1 MQFNI
6 SDRMKEL
13 RGSAIREMFKAMSDP
28 QMISLAGGNPA
39 AELFPKDEMA
49 HIAEEILENNPVA
62 ALQYGISEGNVQL
75 REKIIEI
82 IKERENINCGL
93 DEITIVSG
101 GQQAIEICAKLFLNE
116 GDCVIAE
123 EPSFVGA
130 LNAFR
135 SYGAVIKGV
144 KVDDDGM
151 DIDALEKA
159 IAENKNVKLIYT
171 IPNFQNPSGIT
182 MSIEKRKR
190 LLDIAVKNNIFVI
203 EDNPYGELTFT
214 GEKLPT
220 IKSMDT
226 EGAVL
231 YCGSFSKILAPGLR
245 LGFLIAAKNVTEKIV
260 LGKQVSDVHTSLLP
274 QLIALEY
281 LKKYDLGEHIE
292 KLRALYKKKC
302 GVMLDAIEKYLPK
315 EVKHTTPEGGLFV
328 WCSME
333 GIDALKIKDECMKKK
348 VLIVPGNSFAADQS
362 KISCGFRLN
371 FSSTPDDIMVEGIK
385 RLGEALKK

>member
-49 HIAEEILENNPVA
+49 RIAKDILENNPVA

-75 REKIIEI
+75 REKITEI
-82 IKERENINCGL
+82 IKERENINCNL

-151 DIDALEKA
+151 DTDALEKA

-182 MSIEKRKR
+182 MSIEKRKK

-245 LGFLIAAKNVTEKIV
+245 LGFLIATKNVTEKIV

-281 LKKYDLGEHIE
+281 LKKYDIGEHIE

-302 GVMLDAIEKYLPK
+302 GVMLDAIEKYLPE

-362 KISCGFRLN
+362 KVSCGFRLN

>member
-49 HIAEEILENNPVA
+49 RIAKDILENNPVA

-75 REKIIEI
+75 REKITEI
-82 IKERENINCGL
+82 IKERENINCNL

-151 DIDALEKA
+151 DTDALEKA

-362 KISCGFRLN
+362 KVSCGFRLN

>member
-49 HIAEEILENNPVA
+49 RIAKDILENNPVA

-75 REKIIEI
+75 REKITEI
-82 IKERENINCGL
+82 IKERENINCNL

-116 GDCVIAE
+116 DDCVIAE

-151 DIDALEKA
+151 DTDALEKA

-302 GVMLDAIEKYLPK
+302 GVMLDAIEKYLPE

-362 KISCGFRLN
+362 KVSCGFRLN

>member
-49 HIAEEILENNPVA
+49 RIAKDILENNPVA

-75 REKIIEI
+75 REKITEI
-82 IKERENINCGL
+82 IKERENINCNL

-151 DIDALEKA
+151 DTDALEKA

-302 GVMLDAIEKYLPK
+302 GVMIDAIEKYLPE

-362 KISCGFRLN
+362 KVSCGFRLN

>member
-49 HIAEEILENNPVA
+49 RIAKDILENNPVA

-75 REKIIEI
+75 REKITEI
-82 IKERENINCGL
+82 IKERENINCNL

-151 DIDALEKA
+151 DTDALEKA

-182 MSIEKRKR
+182 MSIEKRKK

-281 LKKYDLGEHIE
+281 LKKYDIGEHIE

-302 GVMLDAIEKYLPK
+302 GVMLDAIEKYLPE

-362 KISCGFRLN
+362 KVSCGFRLN

>member
-49 HIAEEILENNPVA
+49 RIAKDILENNPVA

-75 REKIIEI
+75 REKITEI
-82 IKERENINCGL
+82 IKERENINCNL

-151 DIDALEKA
+151 DTDALEKA

-302 GVMLDAIEKYLPK
+302 GVMLDAIEKYLPE

-362 KISCGFRLN
+362 KVSCGFRLN

>member
-49 HIAEEILENNPVA
+49 RIAKEILENNPVA

-82 IKERENINCGL
+82 IKERENINCNL

-302 GVMLDAIEKYLPK
+302 GVMLDAIEKYLPE

-362 KISCGFRLN
+362 KVSCGFRLN

>member
-28 QMISLAGGNPA
+28 QMISLAGCNPA

-49 HIAEEILENNPVA
+49 RIAKDILENNPVA

-75 REKIIEI
+75 REKITEI
-82 IKERENINCGL
+82 IKERENINCNL

-151 DIDALEKA
+151 DTDALEKA

-203 EDNPYGELTFT
+203 EDNPSGELTFT
-214 GEKLPT
+214 GEKLPK

-245 LGFLIAAKNVTEKIV
+245 LGFFIAAKNVTEKIV

-281 LKKYDLGEHIE
+281 LKKYDIGEHIE

-302 GVMLDAIEKYLPK
+302 GVMLDAIEKYLPE

-362 KISCGFRLN
+362 KVSCGFRLN

>member
-28 QMISLAGGNPA
+28 RMISLAGGNPA

-49 HIAEEILENNPVA
+49 RIAKDILENNPVA

-75 REKIIEI
+75 REKITEI
-82 IKERENINCGL
+82 IKERENINCNL

-151 DIDALEKA
+151 DTDALEKA

-281 LKKYDLGEHIE
+281 LKKYDIGEHIE

-302 GVMLDAIEKYLPK
+302 GVMLDAIEKYLPE

-362 KISCGFRLN
+362 KVSCGFRLN

>member
-49 HIAEEILENNPVA
+49 RIAKDILENNPVA

-82 IKERENINCGL
+82 IKERENINCNL

-151 DIDALEKA
+151 DTDALEKA

-171 IPNFQNPSGIT
+171 EFPESLRHNN
-182 MSIEKRKR
+182 EHRKKE
-190 LLDIAVKNNIFVI
+190 ASF
-203 EDNPYGELTFT
+203 G
-214 GEKLPT
+214 
-220 IKSMDT
+220 
-226 EGAVL
+226 
-231 YCGSFSKILAPGLR
+231 YCR
-245 LGFLIAAKNVTEKIV
+245 
-260 LGKQVSDVHTSLLP
+260 
-274 QLIALEY
+274 
-281 LKKYDLGEHIE
+281 
-292 KLRALYKKKC
+292 
-302 GVMLDAIEKYLPK
+302 
-315 EVKHTTPEGGLFV
+315 
-328 WCSME
+328 
-333 GIDALKIKDECMKKK
+333 
-348 VLIVPGNSFAADQS
+348 
-362 KISCGFRLN
+362 
-371 FSSTPDDIMVEGIK
+371 
-385 RLGEALKK
+385 

>member
-49 HIAEEILENNPVA
+49 RIAKDILENNPVA

-82 IKERENINCGL
+82 IKERENINCNL

-151 DIDALEKA
+151 DTDALEKA

-362 KISCGFRLN
+362 KVSCGFRLN

>member
-49 HIAEEILENNPVA
+49 RIAKDILENNPVA

-75 REKIIEI
+75 REKITEI
-82 IKERENINCGL
+82 IKERENINCNL

-151 DIDALEKA
+151 DTDALEKA

-190 LLDIAVKNNIFVI
+190 LLDIAIKNNIFVI

-281 LKKYDLGEHIE
+281 LKKYDIGEHIE

-302 GVMLDAIEKYLPK
+302 GVMLDAIEKYLPE

-362 KISCGFRLN
+362 KVSCGFRLN

>member
-28 QMISLAGGNPA
+28 RMISLAGGNPA

-49 HIAEEILENNPVA
+49 RIAKDILENNPVA

-75 REKIIEI
+75 REKITEI
-82 IKERENINCGL
+82 IKERENINCNL

-151 DIDALEKA
+151 DTDALEKA

-302 GVMLDAIEKYLPK
+302 GVMIDAIEKYLPE

-362 KISCGFRLN
+362 KVSCGFRLN

>member
-49 HIAEEILENNPVA
+49 RIAKDILENNPVA

-82 IKERENINCGL
+82 IKERENINCNL

-151 DIDALEKA
+151 DTDALEKA

-348 VLIVPGNSFAADQS
+348 VLIVPGNSFAADQN
-362 KISCGFRLN
+362 KVSCGFRLN

>member
-49 HIAEEILENNPVA
+49 RIAKDILENNPVA

-75 REKIIEI
+75 REKITEI
-82 IKERENINCGL
+82 IKERENINCNL

-151 DIDALEKA
+151 DTDALEKA

-281 LKKYDLGEHIE
+281 LKKYDIGEHIE

-302 GVMLDAIEKYLPK
+302 GVMLDAIEKYLPE

-362 KISCGFRLN
+362 KVSCGFRLN

>member
-49 HIAEEILENNPVA
+49 RIAKDILENNPVA

-82 IKERENINCGL
+82 IKERENINCNL

-151 DIDALEKA
+151 DTDALEKA

-302 GVMLDAIEKYLPK
+302 GVMIDAIEKYLPE

-362 KISCGFRLN
+362 KVSCGFRLN

>member
-49 HIAEEILENNPVA
+49 RIAKDILENNPVA

-75 REKIIEI
+75 REKITEI
-82 IKERENINCGL
+82 IKERENINCNL

-151 DIDALEKA
+151 DTDALEKA
-159 IAENKNVKLIYT
+159 IDENKNVKLIYT

-281 LKKYDLGEHIE
+281 LKKYDIGEHIE

-302 GVMLDAIEKYLPK
+302 GVMLDAIEKYLPE

-362 KISCGFRLN
+362 KVSCGFRLN